1 MKRICLLV
9 LGLALSS
16 ACGQDP
22 AVEERLNKLDGYVKD
37 LIAAQADLQKRIGA
51 LAEEV
56 DRLRNQNKQNGAV
69 ATQEDLK
76 RLADAV
82 QEVNRKRL
90 EDYEKIHNE
99 LKELGKALAAPAS
112 SGRGPAAGKARA
124 ARSVPAGAEEPPS
137 EKGFEYVVQQGDT
150 LSVIVQAYREK
161 GVKVTVDQIVK
172 ANPGLRP
179 DLLRPGQK
187 LFIPAA
193 AK

>member
-9 LGLALSS
+9 LWLTVTS
-16 ACGQDP
+16 ARGQDP

-51 LAEEV
+51 LAEEL
-56 DRLRNQNKQNGAV
+56 DRLRNQSKQNGAV

-76 RLADAV
+76 RLAEAV
-82 QEVNRKRL
+82 QEVDRKRL

-99 LKELGKALAAPAS
+99 LKELGKALASPAS
-112 SGRGPAAGKARA
+112 SGRGPAAGKART
-124 ARSVPAGAEEPPS
+124 ARPAPAGGDEALP
-137 EKGFEYVVQQGDT
+137 EKGFEYTVQQGDT

-187 LFIPAA
+187 LFIPAP

>member
-1 MKRICLLV
+1 MKRICLLA
-9 LGLALSS
+9 LLLALNG
-16 ACGQDP
+16 ARAQDP

-51 LAEEV
+51 LAEELE
-56 DRLRNQNKQNGAV
+56 RLRNATKHNGVA

-82 QEVNRKRL
+82 QEVDRKRI

-99 LKELGKALAAPAS
+99 LKDLAKALAAPA
-112 SGRGPAAGKARA
+112 
-124 ARSVPAGAEEPPS
+124 PAGRPSGGSKSKPVRPAPPATDEPPA
-137 EKGFEYVVQQGDT
+137 EKGYEYVVQPGDT

-161 GVKVTVDQIVK
+161 GIKVTVEQIVK
-172 ANPGLRP
+172 ANPGLKP

-187 LFIPAA
+187 LFIPAPP
-193 AK
+193 K